1 MSTRKARRVR
11 KTFEAALSFL
21 VLALFSGV
29 AFLNFYRINFESLLG
44 PSRTVHWYLAVLAA
58 ATLIALAAKAL
69 FRSFPLARI
78 FLIAAALSFAMFSY
92 DEVKLLLSHGEIKA
106 LVGGSNFVRLA
117 IVCWALAT
125 GMIGLAI
132 GVFSRSPVSMPVMAF
147 VGIAYIVPATMSLI
161 HAQSDPVVVNDPSA
175 LELTAHRDPNVYWIV
190 LDGYPRQDVLRQFFH
205 FDNSPFVDSLRS
217 LDFTVYDRARASFPE
232 TIFSI
237 SSTTSMGFLVSGS
250 GASQRLP
257 PLAELYRDVRG
268 QNVVASTMRAMGY
281 HYIHFENGYDY
292 LTHCPLEGAVCIR
305 GNAQSDGGL
314 IQFDEFNLA
323 ILSKTPLIDLIA
335 TFKGAGQESPFMKGA
350 VHDFTNKLASVSEHG
365 EPFFLYAHIL
375 APHPPIRFKRDCSER
390 VVTPDLVEWDAK
402 DLSAFTDQLICVNH
416 EAIDLLRAIV
426 QRDPQAIVVVQSDHG
441 TAFRGQFKKPFD
453 AWDQLDLKER
463 FGALN
468 ALRMPAACSK
478 DTQGTVDLVNTF
490 ARVLNCISDGKL
502 PDKPSRQF
510 VVSHADMATVH
521 EYHMDAEEPP
531 SPGG

>member
-1 MSTRKARRVR
+1 MR
-11 KTFEAALSFL
+11 KTFEVVLSFV

-44 PSRTVHWYLAVLAA
+44 PSRTVHWYLVVLTA
-58 ATLIALAAKAL
+58 ATLIALGTKVL

-78 FLIAAALSFAMFSY
+78 LLVVAALSFMAFSY
-92 DEVKLLLSHGEIKA
+92 DEIKLLLSHDEIKA
-106 LVGGSNFVRLA
+106 FVSEVNFVKLA
-117 IVCWALAT
+117 IFCWALAT
-125 GMIGLAI
+125 ILIGLAVGI
-132 GVFSRSPVSMPVMAF
+132 FSRNPVFMPTMAF

-161 HAQSDPVVVNDPSA
+161 HAQSHPLVANQPRA
-175 LELTAHRDPNVYWIV
+175 LALTARRHPNVYWIV
-190 LDGYPRQDVLRQFFH
+190 LDGYPRQDVLQQFFH
-205 FDNSPFVDSLRS
+205 FDNGPFVASLRS

-237 SSTTSMGFLVSGS
+237 SSTNSMAFHVSGS

-257 PLAELYRDVRG
+257 PLAEHYRAVRG
-268 QNVVASTMRAMGY
+268 QNVVVSTMRAMGY
-281 HYIHFENGYDY
+281 HYIHFENGYDN
-292 LTHCPLEGAVCIR
+292 LTQCPLEGAICIR
-305 GNAQSDGGL
+305 GNVQSGP

-323 ILSKTPLIDLIA
+323 VLSKTPLIDLI
-335 TFKGAGQESPFMKGA
+335 TTLKGAGQGSPFMKGA

-365 EPFFLYAHIL
+365 EPFFVYAHIL

-390 VVTPDLVEWDAK
+390 VVTPDLVDWDTK
-402 DLSAFTDQLICVNH
+402 DLSAFTDQLICVNN
-416 EAIDLLRAIV
+416 EAIDLLHAIV
-426 QRDPQAIVVVQSDHG
+426 QKDPQAIVVLQSDHG

-468 ALRMPAACSK
+468 ALRMPAVCSA

-521 EYHMDAEEPP
+521 EYRMDAEQPS
-531 SPGG
+531 SPGD